1 MKKKPDTVKV
11 LICIFGVL
19 AAILLGLIAAIKI
32 LPKVEEKKAQ
42 LEQAAKAEAEE
53 EEKEDQSDAHE
64 GKAELTEEGSEGEST
79 AEEEMKQ
86 DDLSSKTDET
96 AEESKEDPE
105 TVTKESAD
113 IDGKKDYSDEDL
125 TALELME
132 ILDSMT
138 LEEKVGQMI
147 LARCPGP
154 GSAADYA
161 GEYQLG
167 GYVLFDSDFRSW
179 DADEVRAYIDDCQA
193 ASRIPMLMSVDE
205 EGGTVTRVSDYFRDE
220 GCFRSPR
227 DVYEDGGWEGIE
239 EDVKEKCELL
249 LSLHLNMNLAPVADI
264 AGNYDDF
271 MYSRSFSG
279 DPELASEF
287 ITKAVTIMNEYGVA
301 CSLKHFPGYGNNVDT
316 HVGEAQDE
324 RSIDQFYEADLV
336 PFIAGIEAGAGTIMV
351 SHNIVTAFDDDHP
364 ASLSPA
370 IHELARSLGFDGVL
384 ITDDLAMGAI
394 TEFCGEVD
402 AAVMAVQAGNDML
415 ITSDFTTQYE
425 AVLSAVEEGVISEE
439 RINESV
445 LRILKLKRDM
455 GLI

>member
-1 MKKKPDTVKV
+1 MKKRPDTVKV

-19 AAILLGLIAAIKI
+19 AAILLGLIAVTKI
-32 LPKVEEKKAQ
+32 LPVVAEKKAQ
-42 LEQAAKAEAEE
+42 LERSVESEVKEKEPAGESIEDEE
-53 EEKEDQSDAHE
+53 EEE
-64 GKAELTEEGSEGEST
+64 AESR
-79 AEEEMKQ
+79 EEE
-86 DDLSSKTDET
+86 LR
-96 AEESKEDPE
+96 AEESSKDAEQEESSRKTEASAEEVSKTVPEDGAAGDE
-105 TVTKESAD
+105 
-113 IDGKKDYSDEDL
+113 IKDHSSEDL
-125 TALELME
+125 TELELAE
-132 ILDSMT
+132 ILDGMT

-154 GSAADYA
+154 DSAAYYA

-179 DADEVRAYIDDCQA
+179 SADEVRDYIDDCQE

-205 EGGTVTRVSDYFRDE
+205 EGGTVTRVSDYFRDA

-239 EDVKEKCELL
+239 EDLREKCELL

-271 MYSRSFSG
+271 MYLRSFSG
-279 DPELASEF
+279 DPEMAAEF
-287 ITKAVTIMNEYGVA
+287 IIKAVTIMNEYGVA

-316 HVGEAQDE
+316 HVGAAQDE
-324 RSIDQFYEADLV
+324 RSTEKFYEEDLV
-336 PFIAGIEAGAGTIMV
+336 PFMAGIEAGAGTIMV
-351 SHNIVTAFDDDHP
+351 SHNIVTAFDDDRP
-364 ASLSPA
+364 ASLSPR
-370 IHELARSLGFDGVL
+370 IHELARSLGFEGVM

-394 TEFCGEVD
+394 TDFCGEVD
-402 AAVMAVQAGNDML
+402 AAVWAVQAGNDML

-425 AVLSAVEEGVISEE
+425 AVLSAVEEGVIPEE